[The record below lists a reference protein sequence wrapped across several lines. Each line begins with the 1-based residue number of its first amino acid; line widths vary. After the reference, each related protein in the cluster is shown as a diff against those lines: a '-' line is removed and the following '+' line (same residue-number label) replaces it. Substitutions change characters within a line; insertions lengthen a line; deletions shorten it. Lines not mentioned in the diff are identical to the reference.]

1 MSNTL
6 AVTERFWICL
16 EENCREWHWLSVW
29 ENQPM
34 CILSTSHQHILI
46 QNSVCML
53 LRSLRGKF
61 QTLLQCKSPCR
72 RCGIKLSVS
81 LYCSSCA
88 WVWGLRFSITP
99 HWVIVSVCLSICHS
113 LCLCGSLCRSLSKS
127 LFHSL
132 NRSLKILGNI
142 TTGQLDKV
150 WGCMQMRNKQC
161 KTPSLLCIT
170 GRHYWWWN
178 WMVTRLSKQMKKEV
192 VTQLS
197 SHVESSV

>member
-46 QNSVCML
+46 QNNVCML

-61 QTLLQCKSPCR
+61 QTLLQCKSPYR
-72 RCGIKLSVS
+72 RCGIKLRAS
-81 LYCSSCA
+81 LYCSS
-88 WVWGLRFSITP
+88 WVWGLRFAITS

-113 LCLCGSLCRSLSKS
+113 LCLCGSLCDSLSLCRSLSKS
-127 LFHSL
+127 LSFSKSLSL
-132 NRSLKILGNI
+132 NIRQYYYRPVRQSLMMHANEK
-142 TTGQLDKV
+142 
-150 WGCMQMRNKQC
+150 
-161 KTPSLLCIT
+161 
-170 GRHYWWWN
+170 
-178 WMVTRLSKQMKKEV
+178 
-192 VTQLS
+192 
-197 SHVESSV
+197 